1 MDGLRL
7 IVRKEGK
14 EAMAALAGLRDP
26 QAALLYAYAASRDG
40 GCTEE
45 EAAAALGLAPEQVHK
60 AAELTVVYGLTAR
73 ELTPPPR
80 QEPVY
85 SAGELVRAREGDP
98 AFSGLCSY
106 FESAAGR
113 ILNRREMETLL
124 NVHESLGMKPDVLT
138 LLIGDCARRGRLTAR
153 EVERVA
159 YRWHDMGL
167 TDYADAEAYLQ
178 QQRDRRSRGA
188 RVLALFGMRDRL
200 PGESEQKYIDKWD
213 KLGVS
218 DALLKLAYDRT
229 LLGAGRMSW
238 PYLDKIVTA
247 WHEKGITTPEQAE
260 HETREGPKGA
270 LSEKKAESA
279 ETAILRKM
287 QEKRQQRALTL
298 EKRREELR
306 RESRAFAENE
316 SAMRLCA
323 SRMARSTGDARAALE
338 TKYRESLAIQREI
351 LEKLGKPAD
360 YLTDKPDCAKCGDR
374 GYVGTKKC
382 DCLLRELKKLA
393 GA

>member
-80 QEPVY
+80 QEPAY

-213 KLGVS
+213 KLGMS

-338 TKYRESLAIQREI
+338 AKYRESLAIQREI

>member
-1 MDGLRL
+1 
-7 IVRKEGK
+7 
-14 EAMAALAGLRDP
+14 MAALAGLRDP

-80 QEPVY
+80 QEPAY

-178 QQRDRRSRGA
+178 RQRDRRSRGA

-393 GA
+393 GV

>member
-1 MDGLRL
+1 MDGQRL
-7 IVRKEGK
+7 IVQKEGK

-26 QAALLYAYAASRDG
+26 QAALLYAYAASKDG

-45 EAAAALGLAPEQVHK
+45 EAARALGLEPEQVHK

-73 ELTPPPR
+73 ELAPPPR
-80 QEPVY
+80 QEPAY

-98 AFSGLCSY
+98 VFAGLCGY
-106 FESAAGR
+106 FESATGR

-124 NVHESLGMKPDVLT
+124 NVHESLQMKPDVLT
-138 LLIGDCARRGRLTAR
+138 LLIGDCAQRGRLTAR

-159 YRWHDMGL
+159 YRWHDLGL
-167 TDYADAEAYLQ
+167 TEYAEAEAYLQ
-178 QQRDRRSRGA
+178 RQRDRRSRGA
-188 RVLALFGMRDRL
+188 KVLALFGMRDRL

-213 KLGVS
+213 KMGVS
-218 DALLKLAYDRT
+218 DALLKLACDRT

-238 PYLDKIVTA
+238 PYLDKIVTS
-247 WHEKGITTPEQAE
+247 WHEKGIATPEQAE
-260 HETREGPKGA
+260 HETREGPKLA
-270 LSEKKAESA
+270 QAEKTPESA
-279 ETAILRKM
+279 EAAILRAM
-287 QEKRQQRALTL
+287 QERRQQRAMTL

-306 RESRAFAENE
+306 KESKAFAENE

-323 SRMARSTGDARAALE
+323 SRMARSTGDARAAME
-338 TKYRESLAIQREI
+338 AKYRESLRLQHEI

-360 YLTDKPDCAKCGDR
+360 YLTDKPDCAQCGDR
-374 GYVGTKKC
+374 GYIGTKKC
-382 DCLLRELKKLA
+382 ECLLRELKKLA

>member
-1 MDGLRL
+1 
-7 IVRKEGK
+7 
-14 EAMAALAGLRDP
+14 MAALAGLRDP

-80 QEPVY
+80 QEPAY

-260 HETREGPKGA
+260 HETREGPKSA

>member
-1 MDGLRL
+1 
-7 IVRKEGK
+7 
-14 EAMAALAGLRDP
+14 MAALAGLRDP

-218 DALLKLAYDRT
+218 DALLKLAHDRT

-338 TKYRESLAIQREI
+338 AKYRESLAIQREI

>member
-1 MDGLRL
+1 
-7 IVRKEGK
+7 
-14 EAMAALAGLRDP
+14 MAALAGLRDP

>member
-1 MDGLRL
+1 MDGQRL
-7 IVRKEGK
+7 IVQKEGK
-14 EAMAALAGLRDP
+14 EAMATLARLRDP
-26 QAALLYAYAASRDG
+26 LAALLYAYAASKDG
-40 GCTEE
+40 GCTEA
-45 EAAAALGLAPEQVHK
+45 EAARVLELAPEQVHK

-73 ELTPPPR
+73 ELAPPPR
-80 QEPVY
+80 QESAY

-98 AFSGLCSY
+98 AFAGLCGY
-106 FESAAGR
+106 FESSIGR

-124 NVHESLGMKPDVLT
+124 NVHESLQMKPEVLT
-138 LLIGDCARRGRLTAR
+138 LLISDCAQRGRLSAR

-167 TDYADAEAYLQ
+167 TGYADAEAYLQ
-178 QQRDRRSRGA
+178 RQRERRGRGA
-188 RVLALFGMRDRL
+188 KVLALFGMRDRQ

-213 KLGVS
+213 KMGVS
-218 DALLKLAYDRT
+218 DALLKLAHDRT

-247 WHEKGITTPEQAE
+247 WHEKGITAPEQAE
-260 HETREGPKGA
+260 REMREGPKTPQAG
-270 LSEKKAESA
+270 KKPESA
-279 ETAILRKM
+279 ETVILQKM
-287 QEKRQQRALTL
+287 QEKRQKRAVTL

-306 RESRAFAENE
+306 RESKAFAENE

-323 SRMARSTGDARAALE
+323 SRMARSTGEARAALE
-338 TKYRESLAIQREI
+338 AKYRESLALQREI

-360 YLTDKPDCAKCGDR
+360 YLADKPDCALCGDR
-374 GYVGTKKC
+374 GYIGTKKC